1 MLEPPHRTSVA
12 APTVRSGPGGRIER
26 LDGLHERSERRQRD
40 PAADLPDPSALVRD
54 PGVDQGV
61 HAKQL
66 EGVERPVETYG
77 LFIKANSSIHG
88 PSQGIARILPH
99 RKLLIDGRHV
109 ESVSGHAFK
118 TLNPATEEVI
128 ATVAEGNEVDVDLA
142 VAAARRAF
150 EGPWRTMRAA
160 DRGKILFRLVELM
173 KQHADEIAAL
183 ESLDAGKPIAG
194 VLRQDLPAAIDTL
207 TYYAGWA
214 DKMTGEVVPVRD
226 DALTYTV
233 REPVGVVAVIVP
245 WNFPLM
251 IGMWKLAP
259 ALACGCTVVMKP
271 AELTSLSALRI
282 GELALE
288 AGLPPGVLNIVT
300 GPGRVVGDA
309 LVNHPDVDKVTFT
322 GSPGVGRG
330 ILRGAAGN
338 FKRVS
343 LELGG
348 KSANV
353 IFDDADLDAATKA
366 AASGIFFNAGQV
378 CSAGSRVLVQEKVYD
393 DVVARLAQ
401 RAQSLRIGDPSD
413 RATSLG
419 PVISEKQMKGILD
432 YVDIGQ
438 KEGAS
443 LVTGGERVGDRGYF
457 LSPAVFA
464 NVEHEMRISQEE
476 IFGPVVSVIKFRDEA
491 DALRIANGTAY
502 SLAAGVWSR
511 DIGRVQRFAKRA
523 NAGTVWLNTYGY
535 TDVRLPW
542 GGARDSGFGREHG
555 SAAIENFTEPKA
567 VWMNLN
573 V

>member
-1 MLEPPHRTSVA
+1 MMSIAYDFTPETAAGEFLRKPH
-12 APTVRSGPGGRIER
+12 
-26 LDGLHERSERRQRD
+26 Q
-40 PAADLPDPSALVRD
+40 
-54 PGVDQGV
+54 
-61 HAKQL
+61 
-66 EGVERPVETYG
+66 
-77 LFIKANSSIHG
+77 
-88 PSQGIARILPH
+88 
-99 RKLLIDGRHV
+99 LLIDGHRV
-109 ESVSGHAFK
+109 PSSSGRTFK
-118 TLNPATEEVI
+118 SLNPATEEVI
-128 ATVAEGNEVDVDLA
+128 ATIAEGNEADVDRA

-160 DRGKILFRLVELM
+160 ERGNLLLKWAELL
-173 KQHADEIAAL
+173 KRHADEIIEI
-183 ESLDAGKPIAG
+183 ESLDGGKPVSATT
-194 VLRQDLPAAIDTL
+194 RQDFPAAIDTL

-214 DKMTGEVVPVRD
+214 DKITGDVVPTRD
-226 DALTYTV
+226 DALTYTM
-233 REPVGVVAVIVP
+233 REPVGVVAAIVP

-288 AGLPPGVLNIVT
+288 AGIPPGVFNIVT

-330 ILRGAAGN
+330 IMKGAASN

-353 IFDDADLDAATKA
+353 IFDDANLDAAARA
-366 AASGIFFNAGQV
+366 AAAGIFFNAGQV
-378 CSAGSRVLVQEKVYD
+378 CSAGSRVLVQEGVYD
-393 DVVARLAQ
+393 EVVERLAA
-401 RAQSLRIGDPSD
+401 RAKSLRMGDLLD
-413 RATSLG
+413 RNTSLG
-419 PVISEKQMKGILD
+419 PVISEKQMKSILD

-443 LVTGGERVGDRGYF
+443 LVTGGERIGKRGYF
-457 LSPAVFA
+457 ISPAVFA
-464 NVEHEMRISQEE
+464 DVKHEMRISQEE
-476 IFGPVVSVIKFRDEA
+476 IFGPVVSVIKFKDEA

-511 DIGRVQRFAKRA
+511 DMGRVQRFAKRA
-523 NAGTVWLNTYGY
+523 RAGTVWINTYGY

-542 GGARDSGFGREHG
+542 GGERDSGLGREHG
-555 SAAIENFTEPKA
+555 TAAIENFTEPKA
-567 VWMNLN
+567 IWMNLSA
-573 V
+573 

>member
-1 MLEPPHRTSVA
+1 MMSIAYEHARSTSN
-12 APTVRSGPGGRIER
+12 
-26 LDGLHERSERRQRD
+26 
-40 PAADLPDPSALVRD
+40 DLAVRD
-54 PGVDQGV
+54 
-61 HAKQL
+61 QL
-66 EGVERPVETYG
+66 
-77 LFIKANSSIHG
+77 
-88 PSQGIARILPH
+88 
-99 RKLLIDGRHV
+99 LLIDGVRV
-109 ESVSGHAFK
+109 PSVSGRTFK
-118 TLNPATEEVI
+118 SLNPATEQAI
-128 ATVAEGNEVDVDLA
+128 ATIAEGSEADVDLA

-150 EGPWRTMRAA
+150 EGPWRNMRASERGHILMRWA
-160 DRGKILFRLVELM
+160 DLLNK
-173 KQHADEIAAL
+173 HAAEIAEL
-183 ESLDAGKPIAG
+183 ESLDAGKPISA
-194 VLRQDLPAAIDTL
+194 VLRQDFPAAIDTL

-214 DKMTGEVVPVRD
+214 DKIGGDVVNARN

-233 REPVGVVAVIVP
+233 REPVGVVAAIVP

-259 ALACGCTVVMKP
+259 ALACGCTIVMKP

-330 ILRGAAGN
+330 IMRGAAGN

-353 IFDDADLDAATKA
+353 IFDDADIEAASKA
-366 AASGIFFNAGQV
+366 AAAGIFFNAGQV

-393 DVVARLAQ
+393 EVVERLAV
-401 RAQSLRIGDPSD
+401 RANALRIGDPAD
-413 RATSLG
+413 RATTLG
-419 PVISEKQMKGILD
+419 PVISEKQMKSILD
-432 YVDIGQ
+432 YVDIGR
-438 KEGAS
+438 KEGA
-443 LVTGGERVGDRGYF
+443 LLITGGERVGDRGYF
-457 LSPAVFA
+457 ISPAVFA
-464 NVEHEMRISQEE
+464 NVRHEMRISQEE
-476 IFGPVVSVIKFRDEA
+476 IFGPVVSVIKFKDEA

-511 DIGRVQRFAKRA
+511 DMGRVQRFAKRA
-523 NAGTVWLNTYGY
+523 RAGTVWINTYGY

-542 GGARDSGFGREHG
+542 GGERDSGLGREHG
-555 SAAIENFTEPKA
+555 TAAIDNFTEPKA

>member
-1 MLEPPHRTSVA
+1 MMSIAYDRARAGGPASAPAHR
-12 APTVRSGPGGRIER
+12 R
-26 LDGLHERSERRQRD
+26 
-40 PAADLPDPSALVRD
+40 
-54 PGVDQGV
+54 
-61 HAKQL
+61 
-66 EGVERPVETYG
+66 
-77 LFIKANSSIHG
+77 
-88 PSQGIARILPH
+88 
-99 RKLLIDGRHV
+99 LLIDGQHV
-109 ESVSGHAFK
+109 ESVSGRSFK

-128 ATVAEGNEVDVDLA
+128 ATVAEGNEADVDRA

-150 EGPWRTMRAA
+150 EGPWSTMRAA
-160 DRGKILFRLVELM
+160 ERGQILFRLVELM
-173 KQHADEIAAL
+173 KQHADELAEL
-183 ESLDAGKPIAG
+183 ESRDAGKPIAA

-214 DKMTGEVVPVRD
+214 DKIHGEVVPTRS
-226 DALTYTV
+226 DALTYTL
-233 REPVGVVAVIVP
+233 REPVGVVGVVVP

-288 AGLPPGVLNIVT
+288 AGLPPGVLNIVP

-309 LVNHPDVDKVTFT
+309 LVNHPDVDKITFT

-353 IFDDADLDAATKA
+353 IFDDADLDAATRA
-366 AASGIFFNAGQV
+366 AAAGIFFNAGQV
-378 CSAGSRVLVQEKVYD
+378 CSAGSRVLAQEKVYD
-393 DVVARLAQ
+393 EVVERIAARA
-401 RAQSLRIGDPSD
+401 RAIRMGDPAD
-413 RATSLG
+413 RATALG
-419 PVISEKQMKGILD
+419 PVISEKQMKTILG
-432 YVDIGQ
+432 YVDVGR

-443 LVTGGERVGDRGYF
+443 LITGGERVGDRGYF
-457 LSPAVFA
+457 ISPAVFA
-464 NVEHEMRISQEE
+464 GVAHEMRISQEE
-476 IFGPVVSVIKFRDEA
+476 IFGPVVSVIRFKDEA

-511 DIGRVQRFAKRA
+511 DIGRVQRFAKKAR
-523 NAGTVWLNTYGY
+523 AGTVWINTYGY

-555 SAAIENFTEPKA
+555 TAAIENFTEPKA
-567 VWMNLN
+567 VWVNLN

>member
-1 MLEPPHRTSVA
+1 MLIAYDYRPETA
-12 APTVRSGPGGRIER
+12 A
-26 LDGLHERSERRQRD
+26 
-40 PAADLPDPSALVRD
+40 AAFLAKP
-54 PGVDQGV
+54 QG
-61 HAKQL
+61 
-66 EGVERPVETYG
+66 
-77 LFIKANSSIHG
+77 
-88 PSQGIARILPH
+88 
-99 RKLLIDGRHV
+99 LLIDGGRV
-109 ESVSGHAFK
+109 ASASGRMFK
-118 TLNPATEEVI
+118 SLNPATEEVI
-128 ATVAEGNEVDVDLA
+128 ASIAEGNEADVDRA
-142 VAAARRAF
+142 VVSARRAF
-150 EGPWRTMRAA
+150 EGPWRTMRASE
-160 DRGKILFRLVELM
+160 RGQILQRWAGLL
-173 KQHADEIAAL
+173 KQHADEIVEL
-183 ESLDAGKPIAG
+183 ESLDAGKPIAA

-214 DKMTGEVVPVRD
+214 DKISGDVVPVRD

-233 REPVGVVAVIVP
+233 REPVGVVAAIVP

-288 AGLPPGVLNIVT
+288 AGLPPGVFNIVT

-330 ILRGAAGN
+330 IMKGASGN

-353 IFDDADLDAATKA
+353 IFADADLEAASKA

-378 CSAGSRVLVQEKVYD
+378 CSAGSRVLVQESAYD
-393 DVVARLAQ
+393 EVVERIAARA
-401 RAQSLRIGDPSD
+401 RSLRIGDPLD
-413 RATSLG
+413 RSTALG
-419 PVISEKQMKGILD
+419 PVISEKQMKSILD
-432 YVDIGQ
+432 YVDIGRQ
-438 KEGAS
+438 EGAS
-443 LVTGGERVGDRGYF
+443 LVTGGERVGKRGYF
-457 LSPAVFA
+457 VSPTVFA
-464 NVEHEMRISQEE
+464 NVAHEMRISQEE
-476 IFGPVVSVIKFRDEA
+476 IFGPVVSVIRFKDEA

-502 SLAAGVWSR
+502 SLAAGIWSR
-511 DIGRVQRFAKRA
+511 DIGRLQRFAKKAR
-523 NAGTVWLNTYGY
+523 AGTVWMNTYGY

-542 GGARDSGFGREHG
+542 GGERDSGLGREHG
-555 SAAIENFTEPKA
+555 TAAIDNFTEPKA
-567 VWMNLN
+567 VWVNLN

>member
-1 MLEPPHRTSVA
+1 MSTAYDYDRESSA
-12 APTVRSGPGGRIER
+12 AAY
-26 LDGLHERSERRQRD
+26 L
-40 PAADLPDPSALVRD
+40 A
-54 PGVDQGV
+54 
-61 HAKQL
+61 
-66 EGVERPVETYG
+66 RP
-77 LFIKANSSIHG
+77 L
-88 PSQGIARILPH
+88 Q
-99 RKLLIDGRHV
+99 LLIDGRQV
-109 ESVSGHAFK
+109 PSLSGRTFK
-118 TLNPATEEVI
+118 SLNPATEEVI
-128 ATVAEGNEVDVDLA
+128 ATIAEGNAADVDRA

-160 DRGKILFRLVELM
+160 ERGDILLRWAQLLRD
-173 KQHADEIAAL
+173 HADEIVEL
-183 ESLDAGKPIAG
+183 ESLDAGKPIAAI
-194 VLRQDLPAAIDTL
+194 LRQDLPAALDTL

-214 DKMTGEVVPVRD
+214 DKISGDVISTRD

-233 REPVGVVAVIVP
+233 REPVGVVAAIVP

-288 AGLPPGVLNIVT
+288 AGLPSGVLNIVT
-300 GPGRVVGDA
+300 GPGRTVGEA

-330 ILRGAAGN
+330 IMKGAAGN

-353 IFDDADLDAATKA
+353 IFDDADLDAASKA
-366 AASGIFFNAGQV
+366 AASGIFFNTGQV
-378 CSAGSRVLVQEKVYD
+378 CSAGSRVLAQEGVYD
-393 DVVARLAQ
+393 EVVARLAA
-401 RAQSLRIGDPSD
+401 RANALRIGDPLD

-419 PVISEKQMKGILD
+419 PVISERQMQTILD

-443 LVTGGERVGDRGYF
+443 LVTGGERAAGRGYF
-457 LSPAVFA
+457 ISPAVFA
-464 NVEHEMRISQEE
+464 GVTHEMRISQEE
-476 IFGPVVSVIKFRDEA
+476 IFGPVVSVIKFTDEA

-511 DIGRVQRFAKRA
+511 DMGRVQRFAKRVR
-523 NAGTVWLNTYGY
+523 AGTVWINTYGY

-542 GGARDSGFGREHG
+542 GGDRDSGLGREHG
-555 SAAIENFTEPKA
+555 TAALENFTEPKSI
-567 VWMNLN
+567 WMNLN

>member
-1 MLEPPHRTSVA
+1 MSIAYDYSRET
-12 APTVRSGPGGRIER
+12 
-26 LDGLHERSERRQRD
+26 
-40 PAADLPDPSALVRD
+40 PAAAFLA
-54 PGVDQGV
+54 
-61 HAKQL
+61 
-66 EGVERPVETYG
+66 RP
-77 LFIKANSSIHG
+77 
-88 PSQGIARILPH
+88 QQQ
-99 RKLLIDGRHV
+99 LLIDGRRV
-109 ESVSGHAFK
+109 ASASGRTFK
-118 TLNPATEEVI
+118 SLNPATEQVI
-128 ATVAEGNEVDVDLA
+128 AKIAEGNEADVDAA

-160 DRGKILFRLVELM
+160 ERGHILLKWAELL
-173 KQHADEIAAL
+173 KQHADEIVEI
-183 ESLDAGKPIAG
+183 ESLDAGKPVAA
-194 VLRQDLPAAIDTL
+194 VLRQDFPAAIDTL

-214 DKMTGEVVPVRD
+214 DKISGDVVSTRE

-233 REPVGVVAVIVP
+233 REPVGVVAAIVP

-300 GPGRVVGDA
+300 GPGRTVGEA

-330 ILRGAAGN
+330 IMKGAAGN

-353 IFDDADLDAATKA
+353 IFDDADLDTASKA
-366 AASGIFFNAGQV
+366 AAAGIFFNAGQV
-378 CSAGSRVLVQEKVYD
+378 CSAGSRVLVQEAVYD
-393 DVVARLAQ
+393 EVVERLTARAGAI
-401 RAQSLRIGDPSD
+401 RMGDPAD
-413 RATSLG
+413 RATALG
-419 PVISEKQMKGILD
+419 PVISEKQMKSILD
-432 YVDIGQ
+432 YVDIGR
-438 KEGAS
+438 KEGA
-443 LVTGGERVGDRGYF
+443 LLTTGGERVGNRGYF
-457 LSPAVFA
+457 ISPAVFA
-464 NVEHEMRISQEE
+464 NVRHEMRISQEE
-476 IFGPVVSVIKFRDEA
+476 IFGPVVSVIKFKDEA

-511 DIGRVQRFAKRA
+511 DMGRVQRFAKKAR
-523 NAGTVWLNTYGY
+523 AGTVWINTYGY

-542 GGARDSGFGREHG
+542 GGERDSGLGREHG
-555 SAAIENFTEPKA
+555 TAAIENFTEPKA